1 MGEVR
6 RIDSLEGREGGRGGG
21 SFWSW
26 LGLGKK
32 KRLLNGLVSMI
43 RYYLS

>member
-21 SFWSW
+21 KF
-26 LGLGKK
+26 LELVGFGQKK
-32 KRLLNGLVSMI
+32 EIIEWFSVND
-43 RYYLS
+43 